1 MKPCPRNYVT
11 FYQSSFSICD
21 CVHIIIIIARYIYH
35 VYVLTEYVLVN
46 VSL

>member
-21 CVHIIIIIARYIYH
+21 CVHINIIARYIYH